1 MAINIPII
9 SSLNAAGFDKAK
21 KEFQSLQ
28 GFGAKSGFLLKNAMV
43 PAAGA
48 VTALAG
54 GLALA
59 AKAAIAD
66 EQSTKLLETQLRAT
80 LGPNQALADSM
91 ADFVDQTQLAS
102 GVADDE
108 LRPALAGLVRFTGD
122 AAKAQDLLTLSVDAS
137 IATGKDLTTVS
148 TAIGKAYDGNFTALK
163 RLGVPLDENIIK
175 TKDFK
180 AAQEALTAQFGGAAA
195 ANANTYAGRLAI
207 LKIRFDEMVEA
218 IGYRVLPYLGKMLDE
233 VDKLV
238 TIMDERGLG
247 GVIGELG
254 SRLRRFVDPSQAVL
268 DVLQKNTKETEGFGG
283 KLKQVGFNVANFG
296 SSIINLGSAI
306 TGNSFRLGK
315 LQTDLDKTNEG
326 LALAYAN
333 TRAWSETILQLDQD
347 QKRANYQKAVDI
359 EQQRLAN
366 AEIAK
371 STASTKKASEA
382 AKRAAAETAKHTE
395 SVRALKEAYDDAVE
409 TVKDQF
415 APALMRANDQLTKA
429 TEKYNAFYNATADVV
444 RGVFN
449 VGDAFTTAKDNQEA
463 FNKALGERTTAY
475 AKLSKLTVGTEAYA
489 DALLEV
495 AQAEENVAQ
504 ASKTKRTFFD
514 VLDEQAAK
522 ANKLAGGIEKLIEAG
537 LDDPALL
544 QSILSAGADVGLEI
558 INGLLAGG
566 KASIDRLVG
575 ISTTI
580 NAAADRIAKL
590 TADKWYKSGIDQA
603 TKIVEGV
610 NSVIENT
617 EFLLKFAVDPQS
629 VAAIGSQLNT
639 GLNTVFN
646 GGTPTLT
653 TNPFGPVLGSISAEP
668 NMGGGRVSTSSVGAS
683 SVTINVNGGDPNAV
697 VSALRTYMRQNGSV
711 PIKVSNIF

>member
-9 SSLNAAGFDKAK
+9 SSLNSAGFDKAK

-54 GLALA
+54 GLAMA

-163 RLGVPLDENIIK
+163 KLGVPLDENIIK

-233 VDKLV
+233 VDKLIN
-238 TIMDERGLG
+238 IMDERGLG
-247 GVIGELG
+247 GVIGEVG
-254 SRLRRFVDPSQAVL
+254 SRLRRFVDPAQAVL
-268 DVLQKNTKETEGFGG
+268 DVLQKNTKETDGFGA

-296 SSIINLGSAI
+296 SSVINLGSAI

-333 TRAWSETILQLDQD
+333 TRAWSETLLQLDQD

-371 STASTKKASEA
+371 STASTNKASEA
-382 AKRAAAETAKHTE
+382 AKRAAAANAKHTE
-395 SVRALKEAYDDAVE
+395 SVRALKEAYDDAVQ

-415 APALMRANDQLTKA
+415 SPALMRANDQLTKA
-429 TEKYNAFYNATADVV
+429 TEKYNAFYTATADVV
-444 RGVFN
+444 RGIFN

-489 DALLEV
+489 TALEEV
-495 AQAEENVAQ
+495 AEAERNVNQAT
-504 ASKTKRTFFD
+504 KTKRTFFD
-514 VLDEQAAK
+514 VLDDQAAK
-522 ANKLAGGIEKLIEAG
+522 AAELSSGIEKLIEAG

-544 QSILSAGADVGLEI
+544 QSILASGADVGLEI

-575 ISTTI
+575 ISSTI
-580 NAAADRIAKL
+580 NAAADRIAKI
-590 TADKWYKSGIDQA
+590 TADKWYKSGVDQA
-603 TKIVEGV
+603 QAIVNGV

-617 EFLLKFAVDPQS
+617 EFLLKFAVDPAS
-629 VAAIGSQLNT
+629 VAAIGAQFGANI
-639 GLNTVFN
+639 GTVQA
-646 GGTPTLT
+646 GGVPTLT
-653 TNPFGPVLGSISAEP
+653 SNPFGGVLGSINTST
-668 NMGGGRVSTSSVGAS
+668 NRDMSGFGGGNVSSS
-683 SVTINVNGGDPNAV
+683 SVTINVNGGDPNAIV
-697 VSALRTYMRQNGSV
+697 AAIQQYVRQTGAV
-711 PIKVSNIF
+711 PLTTRAI

>member
-9 SSLNAAGFDKAK
+9 SSLNSAGFDKAK

-122 AAKAQDLLTLSVDAS
+122 ANKAQELLNLSVDAS
-137 IATGKDLTTVS
+137 IATGKDLSAVS

-163 RLGVPLDENIIK
+163 KLGVPLDENIIK

-195 ANANTYAGRLAI
+195 ANANTYAGRLQI
-207 LKIRFDEMVEA
+207 LKIRFDEMVES
-218 IGYRVLPYLGKMLDE
+218 IGYRVLPILGRLLDE

-254 SRLRRFVDPSQAVL
+254 SRLRRFVDPAQAVL

-371 STASTKKASEA
+371 STASTNKASEA
-382 AKRAAAETAKHTE
+382 AKRAATANAKHTE
-395 SVRALKEAYDDAVE
+395 SVRALKEAYDDAVQ

-415 APALMRANDQLTKA
+415 SPALMRANDQLTKA
-429 TEKYNAFYNATADVV
+429 TDTYNNFYNATRDVV
-444 RGVFN
+444 SGIFN
-449 VGDAFTTAKDNQEA
+449 VGEAWTTAADSE
-463 FNKALGERTTAY
+463 G
-475 AKLSKLTVGTEAYA
+475 AK
-489 DALLEV
+489 
-495 AQAEENVAQ
+495 
-504 ASKTKRTFFD
+504 TFFG

-522 ANKLAGGIEKLIEAG
+522 AGKLAGGIEKLIAAG

-544 QSILSAGADVGLEI
+544 QQILGAGADVGLEI

-575 ISTTI
+575 ISSTI
-580 NAAADRIAKL
+580 NAAADRIAKI
-590 TADKWYKSGIDQA
+590 TADKWYKSGVDQA
-603 TKIVEGV
+603 QAIVNGV

-617 EFLLKFAVDPQS
+617 EFLLKFAVDPAS
-629 VAAIGSQLNT
+629 IAAIGAQFGANI
-639 GLNTVFN
+639 GTVQA
-646 GGTPTLT
+646 GGVPTLT
-653 TNPFGPVLGSISAEP
+653 SNPFGGVLGSINTSTNAD
-668 NMGGGRVSTSSVGAS
+668 MSQFGGGNVSSS

-697 VSALRTYMRQNGSV
+697 VSALRAYMRQNGSV
-711 PIKVSNIF
+711 PIKVSNNY

>member
-9 SSLNAAGFDKAK
+9 SSLNTKGFDAAK
-21 KEFQSLQ
+21 KEFASLQ
-28 GFGAKSGFLLKNAMV
+28 GFGAKSGFLLQKAMV

-66 EQSTKLLETQLRAT
+66 EQSQKLLETQLRAT

-91 ADFVDQTQLAS
+91 ADFVDQTQLAT

-122 AAKAQDLLTLSVDAS
+122 AAKAQELLTLSIDAS
-137 IATGKDLTTVS
+137 KATGKDLVAVS

-163 RLGVPLDENIIK
+163 KLGVPLDENIIK

-195 ANANTYAGRLAI
+195 ANANTYAGRLQI
-207 LKIRFDEMVEA
+207 LKIRFDEMVEG
-218 IGYRVLPYLGKMLDE
+218 IGYRVLPALGQLLDY
-233 VDKLV
+233 VDRLIK
-238 TIMDERGLG
+238 IMDERGLG
-247 GVIGELG
+247 GVIRELG
-254 SRLRRFVDPSQAVL
+254 GRLRRFVDPFQALQDAISRNVKESQGFTDKLKQMGVNAANLGSSVL
-268 DVLQKNTKETEGFGG
+268 NLGGKVLGLNLNIG
-283 KLKQVGFNVANFG
+283 KLK
-296 SSIINLGSAI
+296 
-306 TGNSFRLGK
+306 TG
-315 LQTDLDKTNEG
+315 LDKTNDG

-333 TRAWSETILQLDQD
+333 TRAWSETILQLDAD

-366 AEIAK
+366 LEISK
-371 STASTKKASEA
+371 STASTDKASAA
-382 AKRAAAETAKHTE
+382 AKRAAEATRKHAEA
-395 SVRALKEAYDDAVE
+395 VRTLKESYDNAVQ
-409 TVKDQF
+409 TVKDKF
-415 APALMRANDQLTKA
+415 SPALMRANEQLTKA
-429 TEKYNAFYNATADVV
+429 TDTYNAFYKATGDVV
-444 RGVFN
+444 RGIFN
-449 VGDAFTTAKDNQEA
+449 VGDAWTTAADSES
-463 FNKALGERTTAY
+463 
-475 AKLSKLTVGTEAYA
+475 AK
-489 DALLEV
+489 
-495 AQAEENVAQ
+495 
-504 ASKTKRTFFD
+504 TFFG

-522 ANKLAGGIEKLIEAG
+522 AGQLATGIEKLIAAG

-544 QSILSAGADVGLEI
+544 KSILDSGADVGLEI

-603 TKIVEGV
+603 QAIVDGV

-617 EFLLKFAVDPQS
+617 EFLLKFAVDPTS
-629 VAAIGSQLNT
+629 VAAIGQQLDANL
-639 GLNTVFN
+639 GTVF
-646 GGTPTLT
+646 GGGAAPAPV
-653 TNPFGPVLGSISAEP
+653 TNPFGPILGSINASP
-668 NMGGGRVSTSSVGAS
+668 NMDGSRVSTSN
-683 SVTINVNGGDPNAV
+683 VTINVQGGDPNAV
-697 VSALRTYMRQNGSV
+697 VSALRAYMRTNGSV
-711 PIKVSNIF
+711 PIRVSNAY

>member
-122 AAKAQDLLTLSVDAS
+122 ATKAQDLLTLSVDAS
-137 IATGKDLTTVS
+137 IATGKDLTAVS

-163 RLGVPLDENIIK
+163 KLGVPLDENIIK
-175 TKDFK
+175 TKNFK

-207 LKIRFDEMVEA
+207 LKIRFDEMVES
-218 IGYRVLPYLGKMLDE
+218 IGYRVLPILGKLLDE

-238 TIMDERGLG
+238 NIMDERGLG

-254 SRLRRFVDPSQAVL
+254 SRLRRFVDPAQAVL

-315 LQTDLDKTNEG
+315 LQTDLDKTNSG

-333 TRAWSETILQLDQD
+333 TRAWSETLLQLDQD

-371 STASTKKASEA
+371 STASTNKASEA
-382 AKRAAAETAKHTE
+382 AKRAAAANAKHTE
-395 SVRALKEAYDDAVE
+395 SVRALKEAYDNAVE

-415 APALMRANDQLTKA
+415 SPALMRANDQLTKA
-429 TEKYNAFYNATADVV
+429 TETYNNFYNATADVV
-444 RGVFN
+444 RGIFD
-449 VGDAFTTAKDNQEA
+449 VGAAWTTAADSE
-463 FNKALGERTTAY
+463 G
-475 AKLSKLTVGTEAYA
+475 AKS
-489 DALLEV
+489 
-495 AQAEENVAQ
+495 
-504 ASKTKRTFFD
+504 FFG
-514 VLDEQAAK
+514 VLDDQAKK
-522 ANKLAGGIEKLIEAG
+522 AGDLAVGIEKLIEAG

-544 QSILSAGADVGLEI
+544 QSILASGSDVGLEI

-575 ISTTI
+575 ISSTI

-590 TADKWYKSGIDQA
+590 TADKWYKSGVDQA
-603 TKIVEGV
+603 QAIVNGV

-617 EFLLKFAVDPQS
+617 EFLLKFAIDPES
-629 VAAIGSQLNT
+629 VAAIGAQFGTNI
-639 GLNTVFN
+639 GTVER
-646 GGTPTLT
+646 GGTPTLS
-653 TNPFGPVLGSISAEP
+653 TNPFGPVLGSINASP
-668 NMGGGRVSTSSVGAS
+668 NMGGGRVSTASVGAS
-683 SVTINVNGGDPNAV
+683 SVTINVNGGDPNSV
-697 VSALRTYMRQNGSV
+697 VDALRRYMVTNGTV
-711 PIKVSNIF
+711 PIRVGG

>member
-9 SSLNAAGFDKAK
+9 SSLNTKGFDSAK

-54 GLALA
+54 GLAMA

-80 LGPNQALADSM
+80 LGPNQALADSI
-91 ADFVDQTQLAS
+91 ADFVDQTQLAT

-122 AAKAQDLLTLSVDAS
+122 ATKAQELLTLSIDAS
-137 IATGKDLTTVS
+137 KATGKDLAQVS

-163 RLGVPLDENIIK
+163 KLGVPLDENIIK

-207 LKIRFDEMVEA
+207 LKIRFDEMVES
-218 IGYRVLPYLGKMLDE
+218 IGYRVLPILGKMLDE
-233 VDKLV
+233 VDKLI

-247 GVIGELG
+247 GVIGEVG
-254 SRLRRFVDPSQAVL
+254 SRLRRFVDPAQAVL
-268 DVLQKNTKETEGFGG
+268 DVLQKNTKQTDGFGA
-283 KLKQVGFNVANFG
+283 KLKQIGFNVANFG

-315 LQTDLDKTNEG
+315 LQTDLDKTNES
-326 LALAYAN
+326 LALAYSN
-333 TRAWSETILQLDQD
+333 TRAWSETLLQLDQD

-366 AEIAK
+366 LEIAK

-382 AKRAAAETAKHTE
+382 AKRAAEATSKHAE
-395 SVRALKEAYDDAVE
+395 SVRALKEAYDNAVQ
-409 TVKDQF
+409 TVKDKF
-415 APALMRANDQLTKA
+415 SPALMRANEQLSKA
-429 TEKYNAFYNATADVV
+429 TENYNNFYNATADVV
-444 RGVFN
+444 RGIFN
-449 VGDAFTTAKDNQEA
+449 VGEAWTTAADSE
-463 FNKALGERTTAY
+463 G
-475 AKLSKLTVGTEAYA
+475 AKS
-489 DALLEV
+489 
-495 AQAEENVAQ
+495 
-504 ASKTKRTFFD
+504 FFG
-514 VLDEQAAK
+514 VLDEQATK
-522 ANKLAGGIEKLIEAG
+522 AGQLAAGIENLIAAG
-537 LDDPALL
+537 LDDPELL
-544 QSILSAGADVGLEI
+544 KSILDSGADVGLEI
-558 INGLLAGG
+558 IKGLLAGG
-566 KASIDRLVG
+566 KASIDKLVG
-575 ISTTI
+575 ISGTI

-590 TADKWYKSGIDQA
+590 TADKWFKSGVDQA
-603 TKIVEGV
+603 QKIVEGV
-610 NSVIENT
+610 NSVIADT
-617 EFLLKFAVDPQS
+617 EFMLKFAVDPES
-629 VAAIGSQLNT
+629 VAAIGAQLDASLGN
-639 GLNTVFN
+639 VFN
-646 GGTPTLT
+646 GGAAPAPT
-653 TNPFGPVLGSISAEP
+653 TNPFGPVLGSINASP
-668 NMGGGRVSTSSVGAS
+668 NMGGGRVSAASVGAS

-711 PIKVSNIF
+711 PIKVSNIY

>member
-9 SSLNAAGFDKAK
+9 SSLNSAGFDKAK

-122 AAKAQDLLTLSVDAS
+122 AAKAQELLNLSVDAS
-137 IATGKDLTTVS
+137 IAMGKDLSAVS

-163 RLGVPLDENIIK
+163 KLGVPLDENIIK

-195 ANANTYAGRLAI
+195 ANANTYAGRLQI
-207 LKIRFDEMVEA
+207 LKIRFDEMVES
-218 IGYRVLPYLGKMLDE
+218 IGYRVLPILGRLLDE

-238 TIMDERGLG
+238 SIMDERGLG

-254 SRLRRFVDPSQAVL
+254 SRLRRFVDPAQAVL
-268 DVLQKNTKETEGFGG
+268 DVLQKNTKETDGFGA

-371 STASTKKASEA
+371 STASTNKASEA
-382 AKRAAAETAKHTE
+382 AKRAAAANAKHTE
-395 SVRALKEAYDDAVE
+395 SVRALKEAYDDAVQ

-415 APALMRANDQLTKA
+415 SPALMRANDQLTKA
-429 TEKYNAFYNATADVV
+429 TETYNNFYNATRDVV
-444 RGVFN
+444 SGIFD
-449 VGDAFTTAKDNQEA
+449 VGAAWTTAADSE
-463 FNKALGERTTAY
+463 G
-475 AKLSKLTVGTEAYA
+475 AK
-489 DALLEV
+489 
-495 AQAEENVAQ
+495 
-504 ASKTKRTFFD
+504 TFFG

-522 ANKLAGGIEKLIEAG
+522 AGKLAGGIEKLIAAG

-544 QSILSAGADVGLEI
+544 QQILGAGADVGLEI

-575 ISTTI
+575 ISSTI
-580 NAAADRIAKL
+580 NSAADRIAKI
-590 TADKWYKSGIDQA
+590 TADKWFKSGVDQA
-603 TKIVEGV
+603 QAIVNGV

-617 EFLLKFAVDPQS
+617 EFLLKFALDPTS
-629 VAAIGSQLNT
+629 VAAIGQQLDANL
-639 GLNTVFN
+639 GTVMS

-653 TNPFGPVLGSISAEP
+653 SNPFGGVLGSINTST
-668 NMGGGRVSTSSVGAS
+668 NRDMSGFGGGNVSSS

-697 VSALRTYMRQNGSV
+697 VSALRSYMRTNGAV
-711 PIKVSNIF
+711 PIRVNNAF

>member
-9 SSLNAAGFDKAK
+9 SSLNTKGFDSAK

-122 AAKAQDLLTLSVDAS
+122 AAKAQELLTLSIDAS
-137 IATGKDLTTVS
+137 KATGKDLAAVS
-148 TAIGKAYDGNFTALK
+148 TAIGRAYDGNFTSLK
-163 RLGVPLDENIIK
+163 KLGVPLDENIIK

-207 LKIRFDEMVEA
+207 LKIRFDEMVES
-218 IGYRVLPYLGKMLDE
+218 IGYKVLPILGKLLDE

-254 SRLRRFVDPSQAVL
+254 SRLRRFVDPAQAVL
-268 DVLQKNTKETEGFGG
+268 DVLQKNTKETDGFGA

-315 LQTDLDKTNEG
+315 LQTDLDKTNSG

-333 TRAWSETILQLDQD
+333 TRAWSETLLQLDQD

-371 STASTKKASEA
+371 STASTNKASEA
-382 AKRAAAETAKHTE
+382 AKRAAAANAKHTE
-395 SVRALKEAYDDAVE
+395 SVRALKEAYDNAVE

-415 APALMRANDQLTKA
+415 SPALMRANDQLTKA
-429 TEKYNAFYNATADVV
+429 TETYNNFYNATADVV
-444 RGVFN
+444 RGIFD
-449 VGDAFTTAKDNQEA
+449 VGAAWTTAADSE
-463 FNKALGERTTAY
+463 G
-475 AKLSKLTVGTEAYA
+475 AKS
-489 DALLEV
+489 
-495 AQAEENVAQ
+495 
-504 ASKTKRTFFD
+504 FFG
-514 VLDEQAAK
+514 VLDDQAKK
-522 ANKLAGGIEKLIEAG
+522 AGDLAVGIEKLIEAG

-544 QSILSAGADVGLEI
+544 QSILASGSDVGLEI

-575 ISTTI
+575 ISSTI
-580 NAAADRIAKL
+580 NAAADRIAKI
-590 TADKWYKSGIDQA
+590 TADKWYKSGVDQA
-603 TKIVEGV
+603 QAIVNGV

-617 EFLLKFAVDPQS
+617 EFLLKFAVDPAS
-629 VAAIGSQLNT
+629 VAAIGAQFGANI
-639 GLNTVFN
+639 GTVQA
-646 GGTPTLT
+646 GGVPTLT
-653 TNPFGPVLGSISAEP
+653 SNPFGGVLGSINTSTNAD
-668 NMGGGRVSTSSVGAS
+668 MSQFGGGNVSSS

-697 VSALRTYMRQNGSV
+697 VSALRSYMRTNGAV
-711 PIKVSNIF
+711 PIRVNNAF

>member
-9 SSLNAAGFDKAK
+9 SSLNTKGFDAAK
-21 KEFQSLQ
+21 KEFASLQ
-28 GFGAKSGFLLKNAMV
+28 GFGAKSGFLLKQAMV

-54 GLALA
+54 GLAIA

-80 LGPNQALADSM
+80 LGPNQALADSV
-91 ADFVDQTQLAS
+91 ADFVDQTQLAT

-122 AAKAQDLLTLSVDAS
+122 ATKAQELLTLSIDAS
-137 IATGKDLTTVS
+137 KATGKDLVAVS

-163 RLGVPLDENIIK
+163 KLGVPLDENIIK

-195 ANANTYAGRLAI
+195 ANANTYAGRLQI

-218 IGYRVLPYLGKMLDE
+218 IGYRVLPYLGKLLDY
-233 VDKLV
+233 VDRLIK
-238 TIMDERGLG
+238 IMDERGLG
-247 GVIGELG
+247 GVISEVG
-254 SRLRRFVDPSQAVL
+254 SRLRRFVDPAQAVL
-268 DVLQKNTKETEGFGG
+268 DVLQKNVKQTDGFAN
-283 KLKQVGFNVANFG
+283 KLKQTGVNVANFG
-296 SSIINLGSAI
+296 SSIINLGAAI
-306 TGNSFRLGK
+306 TGSSFRLGK
-315 LQTDLDKTNEG
+315 LQTELDKTNEG
-326 LALAYAN
+326 LALAYTN
-333 TRAWSETILQLDQD
+333 TKAWSDTLLQLDQD

-366 AEIAK
+366 AEMAK

-382 AKRAAAETAKHTE
+382 AKRAAEATSKHAEA
-395 SVRALKEAYDDAVE
+395 VRQLKEAYDNAVQS
-409 TVKDQF
+409 VKDKF
-415 APALMRANDQLTKA
+415 APALMRANEQLTKA
-429 TEKYNAFYNATADVV
+429 TDNYNNFYNATANVV
-444 RGVFN
+444 RGIFN
-449 VGDAFTTAKDNQEA
+449 VGEAWTTAADSE
-463 FNKALGERTTAY
+463 G
-475 AKLSKLTVGTEAYA
+475 AKS
-489 DALLEV
+489 
-495 AQAEENVAQ
+495 
-504 ASKTKRTFFD
+504 FFG

-522 ANKLAGGIEKLIEAG
+522 AGQLATGIENLIAAG

-544 QSILSAGADVGLEI
+544 QSILDSGADVGLEI
-558 INGLLAGG
+558 IKGLLAGG
-566 KASIDRLVG
+566 KASIDRFVG

-590 TADKWYKSGIDQA
+590 TADKWFKSGVDQA

-610 NSVIENT
+610 NSVIADT
-617 EFLLKFAVDPQS
+617 EFLLKFAIDPES
-629 VAAIGSQLNT
+629 IAAIGAQLDANL
-639 GLNTVFN
+639 GTVFA
-646 GGTPTLT
+646 GGSAPALT
-653 TNPFGPVLGSISAEP
+653 TNPFGPVLGSINTSTNAD
-668 NMGGGRVSTSSVGAS
+668 MSRFGGGNVSSS

-711 PIKVSNIF
+711 PIKVSNIY

>member
-9 SSLNAAGFDKAK
+9 SSLNSAGFDKAK

-91 ADFVDQTQLAS
+91 ADFVDETQLAS
-102 GVADDE
+102 GVADDQ
-108 LRPALAGLVRFTGD
+108 LRPALAGLVRFTSD
-122 AAKAQDLLTLSVDAS
+122 AAKAQELLTLSVDAS

-163 RLGVPLDENIIK
+163 KLGVPLDENIIK

-195 ANANTYAGRLAI
+195 ANANTYAGRLQI
-207 LKIRFDEMVEA
+207 LKIRFDEMVES
-218 IGYRVLPYLGKMLDE
+218 IGYRVLPILGRLLDE

-254 SRLRRFVDPSQAVL
+254 SRLRRFVDPAQAVL

-371 STASTKKASEA
+371 STASTNKASEA
-382 AKRAAAETAKHTE
+382 AKRAAAANAKHTE
-395 SVRALKEAYDDAVE
+395 SVRALKEAYDDAVQ

-415 APALMRANDQLTKA
+415 SPALMRANDQLTKA
-429 TEKYNAFYNATADVV
+429 TETYNNFYNATRDVV
-444 RGVFN
+444 SGIFD
-449 VGDAFTTAKDNQEA
+449 VGAAWTTAADSE
-463 FNKALGERTTAY
+463 G
-475 AKLSKLTVGTEAYA
+475 AK
-489 DALLEV
+489 
-495 AQAEENVAQ
+495 
-504 ASKTKRTFFD
+504 TFFG

-522 ANKLAGGIEKLIEAG
+522 AGKLATGIEKLIEAG

-544 QSILSAGADVGLEI
+544 QQILGAGADVGLEI

-575 ISTTI
+575 ISSTI
-580 NAAADRIAKL
+580 NAAADRIAKI
-590 TADKWYKSGIDQA
+590 TADKWYKSGVDQA
-603 TKIVEGV
+603 QAIVNGV

-617 EFLLKFAVDPQS
+617 EFLLKFAVDPAS
-629 VAAIGSQLNT
+629 VAAIGAQFGANI
-639 GLNTVFN
+639 GTVQA
-646 GGTPTLT
+646 GGVPTLT
-653 TNPFGPVLGSISAEP
+653 SNPFGGVLGSINTSTNAD
-668 NMGGGRVSTSSVGAS
+668 MSQFGGGNVSSS

-697 VSALRTYMRQNGSV
+697 VSALRSYMRTNGAV
-711 PIKVSNIF
+711 PIRVNNAF

>member
-9 SSLNAAGFDKAK
+9 SSLNSAGFDKAK

-122 AAKAQDLLTLSVDAS
+122 AAKAQELLNLSVDAS
-137 IATGKDLTTVS
+137 IATGKDLSAVS

-163 RLGVPLDENIIK
+163 KLGVPLDENIIK

-195 ANANTYAGRLAI
+195 ANANTYAGRLQI
-207 LKIRFDEMVEA
+207 LKIRFDEMVES
-218 IGYRVLPYLGKMLDE
+218 IGYRVLPMLGRLLDE

-254 SRLRRFVDPSQAVL
+254 SRLRRFVDPAQAVL

-315 LQTDLDKTNEG
+315 LQTELDKTNEG

-333 TRAWSETILQLDQD
+333 TRAWSDTILQLDQD

-371 STASTKKASEA
+371 STASTNKASEA
-382 AKRAAAETAKHTE
+382 AKRAAAANAKHTE
-395 SVRALKEAYDDAVE
+395 SVRALKEAYDDAVQ

-415 APALMRANDQLTKA
+415 SPALMRANDQLTKA
-429 TEKYNAFYNATADVV
+429 TDTYNNFYKATRDVV
-444 RGVFN
+444 SGIFN
-449 VGDAFTTAKDNQEA
+449 VGEAWTTAADSE
-463 FNKALGERTTAY
+463 G
-475 AKLSKLTVGTEAYA
+475 AK
-489 DALLEV
+489 
-495 AQAEENVAQ
+495 
-504 ASKTKRTFFD
+504 TFFG

-522 ANKLAGGIEKLIEAG
+522 AGKLAGGIEKLIEAG

-544 QSILSAGADVGLEI
+544 QQILGAGADVGLEI

-575 ISTTI
+575 ISSTI
-580 NAAADRIAKL
+580 NAAADRIAKI
-590 TADKWYKSGIDQA
+590 TADKWYKSGVDQA
-603 TKIVEGV
+603 QQIVNGV

-617 EFLLKFAVDPQS
+617 EFLLKFAVDPAS
-629 VAAIGSQLNT
+629 VAAIGAQFGANI
-639 GLNTVFN
+639 GTVEQ
-646 GGTPTLT
+646 GGTPTLSN
-653 TNPFGPVLGSISAEP
+653 NPFGPVLGSINASP
-668 NMGGGRVSTSSVGAS
+668 NMGGGRVSAASVNVTVNAGLVSSPDQVGQQIIEAIQKAQRRSGPVFAS
-683 SVTINVNGGDPNAV
+683 A
-697 VSALRTYMRQNGSV
+697 
-711 PIKVSNIF
+711 

>member
-9 SSLNAAGFDKAK
+9 SSLNSAGFDKAK

-54 GLALA
+54 GLAMA

-80 LGPNQALADSM
+80 LGPNQALADSI
-91 ADFVDQTQLAS
+91 ADFVDQTQLAT

-122 AAKAQDLLTLSVDAS
+122 ATKAQELLTLSIDAS
-137 IATGKDLTTVS
+137 KATGKDLAQVS

-163 RLGVPLDENIIK
+163 KLGVPLDENIIK

-207 LKIRFDEMVEA
+207 LKIRFDEMVES
-218 IGYRVLPYLGKMLDE
+218 IGYRVLPILGKLLDE
-233 VDKLV
+233 VDKLI

-254 SRLRRFVDPSQAVL
+254 SRLRRFVDPAQAVL
-268 DVLQKNTKETEGFGG
+268 DVLQKNTKQTDGFGA
-283 KLKQVGFNVANFG
+283 KLKQIGFNVANFG

-315 LQTDLDKTNEG
+315 LQTDLDKTNES
-326 LALAYAN
+326 LALAYSN
-333 TRAWSETILQLDQD
+333 TRAWSETLLQLDQD

-366 AEIAK
+366 LEIAK
-371 STASTKKASEA
+371 STASTKKATDA
-382 AKRAAAETAKHTE
+382 AKKAADATAKHAE
-395 SVRALKEAYDDAVE
+395 SVRALKEAYDNAVQ
-409 TVKDQF
+409 TVKDKF
-415 APALMRANDQLTKA
+415 SPALMRANEQLSKA
-429 TEKYNAFYNATADVV
+429 TENYNNFYNATANVV
-444 RGVFN
+444 RGIFN
-449 VGDAFTTAKDNQEA
+449 VGEAWTTAADSE
-463 FNKALGERTTAY
+463 G
-475 AKLSKLTVGTEAYA
+475 AKS
-489 DALLEV
+489 
-495 AQAEENVAQ
+495 
-504 ASKTKRTFFD
+504 FFG

-522 ANKLAGGIEKLIEAG
+522 AGELATGIENLIAAG
-537 LDDPALL
+537 LDDPELL
-544 QSILSAGADVGLEI
+544 KSILDSGADVGLEI
-558 INGLLAGG
+558 IKGLLAGG
-566 KASIDRLVG
+566 KASIDRLLG

-590 TADKWYKSGIDQA
+590 TADKWFKSGVDQA
-603 TKIVEGV
+603 QKIVEGV
-610 NSVIENT
+610 NSVIADT
-617 EFLLKFAVDPQS
+617 EFLLQFAIDPES
-629 VAAIGSQLNT
+629 VAAIGAQLDASLGT
-639 GLNTVFN
+639 IFG
-646 GGTPTLT
+646 GGTAPALT
-653 TNPFGPVLGSISAEP
+653 TNPFGPVLGSINASP
-668 NMGGGRVSTSSVGAS
+668 NMGGGRVSAASVGDS
-683 SVTINVNGGDPNAV
+683 NVTINVNGGDPNAV

-711 PIKVSNIF
+711 PIKVSNIY

>member
-9 SSLNAAGFDKAK
+9 SSLNSAGFDKAK

-122 AAKAQDLLTLSVDAS
+122 AAKAQELLNLSVDAS
-137 IATGKDLTTVS
+137 IATGKDLSAVS

-163 RLGVPLDENIIK
+163 KLGVPLDENIIK

-195 ANANTYAGRLAI
+195 ANANTYAGRLQI
-207 LKIRFDEMVEA
+207 LKIRFDEMVES
-218 IGYRVLPYLGKMLDE
+218 IGYRVLPILGRLLDE

-254 SRLRRFVDPSQAVL
+254 SRLRRFVDPAQAVL
-268 DVLQKNTKETEGFGG
+268 DVLKKNTKETEGFGG

-371 STASTKKASEA
+371 STASTTKASEA
-382 AKRAAAETAKHTE
+382 AKRAAAANAKHTE
-395 SVRALKEAYDDAVE
+395 SVRALKEAYDDAVQ

-415 APALMRANDQLTKA
+415 SPALMRANDQLTKA
-429 TEKYNAFYNATADVV
+429 TETYNNFYNATADVV
-444 RGVFN
+444 RGIFN
-449 VGDAFTTAKDNQEA
+449 VGDAWTTAADSE
-463 FNKALGERTTAY
+463 G
-475 AKLSKLTVGTEAYA
+475 AK
-489 DALLEV
+489 
-495 AQAEENVAQ
+495 
-504 ASKTKRTFFD
+504 TFFG

-522 ANKLAGGIEKLIEAG
+522 AGKLAGGIEKLIEAG

-544 QSILSAGADVGLEI
+544 QSILGAGADVGLEI

-575 ISTTI
+575 ISSTI

-590 TADKWYKSGIDQA
+590 TADKWYQSGIDQA
-603 TKIVEGV
+603 QQIVNGV

-617 EFLLKFAVDPQS
+617 EFLLKFAVDPAS
-629 VAAIGSQLNT
+629 VAAIGAQFGANIS
-639 GLNTVFN
+639 TVQA
-646 GGTPTLT
+646 GGVPRLT
-653 TNPFGPVLGSISAEP
+653 SNPFGGVLGSINTSTNAD
-668 NMGGGRVSTSSVGAS
+668 MSRFGGGNVSTS

-697 VSALRTYMRQNGSV
+697 VDALRRYNRANGPIPITTYG
-711 PIKVSNIF
+711 

>member
-1 MAINIPII
+1 MNELPR
-9 SSLNAAGFDKAK
+9 
-21 KEFQSLQ
+21 
-28 GFGAKSGFLLKNAMV
+28 
-43 PAAGA
+43 A
-48 VTALAG
+48 VTFQDRNRRFVILRPH
-54 GLALA
+54 
-59 AKAAIAD
+59 
-66 EQSTKLLETQLRAT
+66 LETQLRAT

-122 AAKAQDLLTLSVDAS
+122 AAKAQELLTLSIDAS
-137 IATGKDLTTVS
+137 KATGKDLAAVS
-148 TAIGKAYDGNFTALK
+148 TAIGRAYDGNFTSLK
-163 RLGVPLDENIIK
+163 KLGVPLDENIIK

-207 LKIRFDEMVEA
+207 LKIRFDEMVES
-218 IGYRVLPYLGKMLDE
+218 IGYKVLPILGKLLDE

-254 SRLRRFVDPSQAVL
+254 SRLRRFVDPAQAVL
-268 DVLQKNTKETEGFGG
+268 DVLQKNTKETDGFGA

-315 LQTDLDKTNEG
+315 LQTDLDKTNSG

-333 TRAWSETILQLDQD
+333 TRAWSETLLQLDQD

-371 STASTKKASEA
+371 STASTNKASEA
-382 AKRAAAETAKHTE
+382 AKRAAAANAKHTE
-395 SVRALKEAYDDAVE
+395 SVRALKEAYDNAVE

-415 APALMRANDQLTKA
+415 SPALMRANDQLTKA
-429 TEKYNAFYNATADVV
+429 TETYNNFYNATADVV
-444 RGVFN
+444 RGIFD
-449 VGDAFTTAKDNQEA
+449 VGAAWTTAADSE
-463 FNKALGERTTAY
+463 G
-475 AKLSKLTVGTEAYA
+475 AKS
-489 DALLEV
+489 
-495 AQAEENVAQ
+495 
-504 ASKTKRTFFD
+504 FFG
-514 VLDEQAAK
+514 VLDDQAKK
-522 ANKLAGGIEKLIEAG
+522 AGDLAVGIEKLIEAG

-544 QSILSAGADVGLEI
+544 QSILASGSDVGLEI

-575 ISTTI
+575 ISSTI

-590 TADKWYKSGIDQA
+590 TADKWYKSGVDQA
-603 TKIVEGV
+603 QAIVNGV

-617 EFLLKFAVDPQS
+617 EFLLKFAIDPES
-629 VAAIGSQLNT
+629 VAAIGAQFGTNI
-639 GLNTVFN
+639 GTVER
-646 GGTPTLT
+646 GGTPTLS
-653 TNPFGPVLGSISAEP
+653 TNPFGPVLGSINASP
-668 NMGGGRVSTSSVGAS
+668 NMGGGRVSTASVGAS
-683 SVTINVNGGDPNAV
+683 SVTINVNGGDPNSV
-697 VSALRTYMRQNGSV
+697 VDALRRYMVTNGTV
-711 PIKVSNIF
+711 PIRVGG

>member
-9 SSLNAAGFDKAK
+9 SSLNTKGFDSAK

-54 GLALA
+54 GLAMA

-80 LGPNQALADSM
+80 LGPNQALADSV
-91 ADFVDQTQLAS
+91 ADFVDQTQLAT

-122 AAKAQDLLTLSVDAS
+122 ATKAQELLTLSIDAS
-137 IATGKDLTTVS
+137 KATGKDLAQVS

-163 RLGVPLDENIIK
+163 KLGVPLDENIIK

-207 LKIRFDEMVEA
+207 LKIRFDEMVES
-218 IGYRVLPYLGKMLDE
+218 IGYRVLPFLGKLLDE
-233 VDKLV
+233 VDKLI

-254 SRLRRFVDPSQAVL
+254 SRLRRFVDPAQAVF
-268 DVLQKNTKETEGFGG
+268 DVLQKNTKQTDGFGA
-283 KLKQVGFNVANFG
+283 KLKQIGFNVANFG

-315 LQTDLDKTNEG
+315 LQTDLDKTNES
-326 LALAYAN
+326 LALAYSN
-333 TRAWSETILQLDQD
+333 TRAWSETLLQLDQD

-366 AEIAK
+366 LEIAK
-371 STASTKKASEA
+371 STASTKKATDA
-382 AKRAAAETAKHTE
+382 AKKAADATAKHAE
-395 SVRALKEAYDDAVE
+395 SVRALKEAYDNAVQA
-409 TVKDQF
+409 VKDKF
-415 APALMRANDQLTKA
+415 SPALMRANEQLAKA
-429 TEKYNAFYNATADVV
+429 TENYNNFYNATADVV
-444 RGVFN
+444 RGIFN
-449 VGDAFTTAKDNQEA
+449 VGEAWTTAADSE
-463 FNKALGERTTAY
+463 G
-475 AKLSKLTVGTEAYA
+475 AKS
-489 DALLEV
+489 
-495 AQAEENVAQ
+495 
-504 ASKTKRTFFD
+504 FFG
-514 VLDEQAAK
+514 VLDEQATK
-522 ANKLAGGIEKLIEAG
+522 AGQLAAGIENLIAAG
-537 LDDPALL
+537 LDDPELL
-544 QSILSAGADVGLEI
+544 KSILDSGADVGLEI
-558 INGLLAGG
+558 IKGLLAGG
-566 KASIDRLVG
+566 KASIDRLLG

-590 TADKWYKSGIDQA
+590 TADKWFKSGVDQA
-603 TKIVEGV
+603 QAIVNGV
-610 NSVIENT
+610 NSVIADT
-617 EFLLKFAVDPQS
+617 EFLLSFAADPDS
-629 VAAIGSQLNT
+629 VRLIGEQLDASLGTIFGGGAA
-639 GLNTVFN
+639 
-646 GGTPTLT
+646 PAPT
-653 TNPFGPVLGSISAEP
+653 TNPFGPVLGSINASP
-668 NMGGGRVSTSSVGAS
+668 NMGGGRVSAASVGDS
-683 SVTINVNGGDPNAV
+683 NVTINVNGGDPNAV
-697 VSALRTYMRQNGSV
+697 VSALRAYMRQNGSV
-711 PIKVSNIF
+711 PIKVSNIY

>member
-9 SSLNAAGFDKAK
+9 SSLNTKGFDAAK
-21 KEFQSLQ
+21 KEFASLQ
-28 GFGAKSGFLLKNAMV
+28 GFGAKSGFLLQKAML

-59 AKAAIAD
+59 AKSAIAD
-66 EQSTKLLETQLRAT
+66 EQSLKLLETQLRAT
-80 LGPNQALADSM
+80 LGPNQALADSV
-91 ADFVDQTQLAS
+91 ADFVDETQLAT

-122 AAKAQDLLTLSVDAS
+122 ATKAQELLNLSIDAS
-137 IATGKDLTTVS
+137 IGTGKDLTAVS
-148 TAIGKAYDGNFTALK
+148 TALGRAYGGNFTALRK
-163 RLGVPLDENIIK
+163 LGVPIDDNIIK
-175 TKDFK
+175 TKNFK

-195 ANANTYAGRLAI
+195 ANANTYAGRLQI
-207 LKIRFDEMVEA
+207 LKIRFDEMVES
-218 IGYRVLPYLGKMLDE
+218 IGYKVLPMLGRLLDE

-238 TIMDERGLG
+238 KIMDERGLG

-254 SRLRRFVDPSQAVL
+254 GRLRRFVDPAQAVL

-366 AEIAK
+366 IEISK

-382 AKRAAAETAKHTE
+382 AKRASEATAKHAE
-395 SVRALKEAYDDAVE
+395 AVRTLKESYDDAVQ
-409 TVKDQF
+409 TVKDKF
-415 APALMRANDQLTKA
+415 APALMRANEQLTKA
-429 TEKYNAFYNATADVV
+429 TEDYNNFYRATSDVV
-444 RGVFN
+444 RGIFN
-449 VGDAFTTAKDNQEA
+449 VGDAWTTAADSE
-463 FNKALGERTTAY
+463 G
-475 AKLSKLTVGTEAYA
+475 AK
-489 DALLEV
+489 
-495 AQAEENVAQ
+495 
-504 ASKTKRTFFD
+504 TFFG
-514 VLDEQAAK
+514 VLDDQAKK
-522 ANKLAGGIEKLIEAG
+522 AGELSTGIENLIAAG
-537 LDDPALL
+537 LDDPELL
-544 QSILSAGADVGLEI
+544 KSILASGADVGLEI
-558 INGLLAGG
+558 IKGLLAGG
-566 KASIDRLVG
+566 KASIDRLLG

-603 TKIVEGV
+603 QAIVDGV
-610 NSVIENT
+610 NSVIANT
-617 EFLLKFAVDPQS
+617 EFLLRFALDPQS
-629 VAAIGSQLNT
+629 VTEIGQQLDASL
-639 GLNTVFN
+639 GTVF
-646 GGTPTLT
+646 GGGAAPAPV
-653 TNPFGPVLGSISAEP
+653 TNPFGPILGSINASP
-668 NMGGGRVSTSSVGAS
+668 NMDGSRVSTSN
-683 SVTINVNGGDPNAV
+683 VTINVQGGDPNAV
-697 VSALRTYMRQNGSV
+697 VSALRAYMRTNGSV
-711 PIKVSNIF
+711 PIRVSNAY

>member
-9 SSLNAAGFDKAK
+9 SSLNSAGFDKAK

-163 RLGVPLDENIIK
+163 KLGVPLDENIIK

-233 VDKLV
+233 VDKLIN
-238 TIMDERGLG
+238 IMDERGLG
-247 GVIGELG
+247 GVIGEVG
-254 SRLRRFVDPSQAVL
+254 SRLRRFVDPAQAVL
-268 DVLQKNTKETEGFGG
+268 DVLQKNTKETDGFGA

-296 SSIINLGSAI
+296 SSVINLGSAI

-333 TRAWSETILQLDQD
+333 TRAWSETLLQLDQD

-371 STASTKKASEA
+371 STASTNKASEA
-382 AKRAAAETAKHTE
+382 AKRAAAANAKHTE
-395 SVRALKEAYDDAVE
+395 SVRALKEAYDDAVQ

-415 APALMRANDQLTKA
+415 SPALMRANDQLTKA
-429 TEKYNAFYNATADVV
+429 TDTYNNFYNATADVV
-444 RGVFN
+444 RGIFN
-449 VGDAFTTAKDNQEA
+449 VGDAWTTAADSE
-463 FNKALGERTTAY
+463 G
-475 AKLSKLTVGTEAYA
+475 AK
-489 DALLEV
+489 
-495 AQAEENVAQ
+495 
-504 ASKTKRTFFD
+504 TFFG

-522 ANKLAGGIEKLIEAG
+522 AGKLATGIEKLIEAG

-544 QSILSAGADVGLEI
+544 QQILSAGADVGLEI

-566 KASIDRLVG
+566 KASINRLVG

-590 TADKWYKSGIDQA
+590 TADKWYQSGIDQA
-603 TKIVEGV
+603 QAIVDGV

-617 EFLLKFAVDPQS
+617 EFLLKFAVDPES
-629 VAAIGSQLNT
+629 VAAIGAQFGTNI
-639 GLNTVFN
+639 GTVQQ

-653 TNPFGPVLGSISAEP
+653 TNPFGPVLGSINAQP
-668 NMGGGRVSTSSVGAS
+668 NMDGSRVTTSN
-683 SVTINVNGGDPNAV
+683 VTINVQGGDPNAV
-697 VSALRTYMRQNGSV
+697 VSALRSYMRTNGSV
-711 PIKVSNIF
+711 PIRVSNAY

>member
-9 SSLNAAGFDKAK
+9 SSLNTAGFDKAK

-122 AAKAQDLLTLSVDAS
+122 AAKAQELLTLSVDAS
-137 IATGKDLTTVS
+137 IATGKDLTAVS

-163 RLGVPLDENIIK
+163 KLGVPLDENIIK

-207 LKIRFDEMVEA
+207 LKIRFDEMVES
-218 IGYRVLPYLGKMLDE
+218 IGYRVLPILGKLLDE
-233 VDKLV
+233 VDKLIN
-238 TIMDERGLG
+238 IMDERGLG
-247 GVIGELG
+247 GVIGEVG
-254 SRLRRFVDPSQAVL
+254 SRLRRFVDPAQAVL
-268 DVLQKNTKETEGFGG
+268 DVLQKNTKETDGFGA

-371 STASTKKASEA
+371 STASTNKASEA
-382 AKRAAAETAKHTE
+382 AKRAAAANAKHTE
-395 SVRALKEAYDDAVE
+395 SVRALKEAYDDAVQ

-415 APALMRANDQLTKA
+415 SPALMRANDQLTKA
-429 TEKYNAFYNATADVV
+429 TDTYNNFYNATRDVV
-444 RGVFN
+444 SGIFD
-449 VGDAFTTAKDNQEA
+449 VGAAWTTAADSE
-463 FNKALGERTTAY
+463 G
-475 AKLSKLTVGTEAYA
+475 AKS
-489 DALLEV
+489 
-495 AQAEENVAQ
+495 
-504 ASKTKRTFFD
+504 FFG

-522 ANKLAGGIEKLIEAG
+522 AGKLATGIEKLIEAG

-544 QSILSAGADVGLEI
+544 QSILGAGADVGLEI

-603 TKIVEGV
+603 QAIVNGV

-617 EFLLKFAVDPQS
+617 EFLLKFAIDPES
-629 VAAIGSQLNT
+629 VAAIGAQFGTNI
-639 GLNTVFN
+639 GTVQA
-646 GGTPTLT
+646 GGVPTLT
-653 TNPFGPVLGSISAEP
+653 SNPFGGVLGSINTSTNAD
-668 NMGGGRVSTSSVGAS
+668 MSRFGGGNVSAS

>member
-9 SSLNAAGFDKAK
+9 SSLNTKGFDAAK

-48 VTALAG
+48 ITALAG
-54 GLALA
+54 GLAMA

-80 LGPNQALADSM
+80 LGPNQALADSI
-91 ADFVDQTQLAS
+91 ADFVDQTQLAT

-122 AAKAQDLLTLSVDAS
+122 ATKAQELLTLSIDAS
-137 IATGKDLTTVS
+137 KATGKDLAQVS

-163 RLGVPLDENIIK
+163 KLGVPLDENIIK

-207 LKIRFDEMVEA
+207 LKIRFDEMVES
-218 IGYRVLPYLGKMLDE
+218 IGYRVLPILGKMLDE
-233 VDKLV
+233 VDKLI

-254 SRLRRFVDPSQAVL
+254 SRLRRFVDPAQAVL
-268 DVLQKNTKETEGFGG
+268 DVLQKNTKQTDGFGA
-283 KLKQVGFNVANFG
+283 KLKQIGFNVANFG

-315 LQTDLDKTNEG
+315 LQTDLDKTNES
-326 LALAYAN
+326 LALAYSN
-333 TRAWSETILQLDQD
+333 TRAWSETLLQLDQD

-366 AEIAK
+366 LEIAK

-382 AKRAAAETAKHTE
+382 AKRAAEATSKHAE
-395 SVRALKEAYDDAVE
+395 SVRALKEAYDNAVQ
-409 TVKDQF
+409 TVKDKF
-415 APALMRANDQLTKA
+415 SPALMRANEQLSKA
-429 TEKYNAFYNATADVV
+429 TENYNNFYNATADVV
-444 RGVFN
+444 RGIFN
-449 VGDAFTTAKDNQEA
+449 VGEAWTTAADSE
-463 FNKALGERTTAY
+463 G
-475 AKLSKLTVGTEAYA
+475 AKS
-489 DALLEV
+489 
-495 AQAEENVAQ
+495 
-504 ASKTKRTFFD
+504 FFG
-514 VLDEQAAK
+514 VLDEQATK
-522 ANKLAGGIEKLIEAG
+522 AGQLAAGIENLIAAG
-537 LDDPALL
+537 LDDPELL
-544 QSILSAGADVGLEI
+544 KSILDSGADVGLEI
-558 INGLLAGG
+558 IKGLLAGG
-566 KASIDRLVG
+566 KASIDKLVG
-575 ISTTI
+575 ISSTI

-590 TADKWYKSGIDQA
+590 TADKWFKSGVDQA
-603 TKIVEGV
+603 QKIVEGV
-610 NSVIENT
+610 NSVIADT
-617 EFLLKFAVDPQS
+617 EFMLKFAVDPES
-629 VAAIGSQLNT
+629 VAAIGAQLDASLGN
-639 GLNTVFN
+639 VFN
-646 GGTPTLT
+646 GGAAPAPT
-653 TNPFGPVLGSISAEP
+653 TNPFGPVLGSINASP
-668 NMGGGRVSTSSVGAS
+668 NMGGGRVSAASVGAS

-711 PIKVSNIF
+711 PIKVSNIY

>member
-9 SSLNAAGFDKAK
+9 SSLNTKGFDSAK

-54 GLALA
+54 GLAMA

-137 IATGKDLTTVS
+137 IATNKDLTTVS

-163 RLGVPLDENIIK
+163 KLGVPLDENIIK

-207 LKIRFDEMVEA
+207 LKIRFDEMVES
-218 IGYRVLPYLGKMLDE
+218 IGYRVLPILGKMLDE

-247 GVIGELG
+247 GVIGEVG
-254 SRLRRFVDPSQAVL
+254 SRLRRFVDPAQAVL
-268 DVLQKNTKETEGFGG
+268 DVLQKNTKETDGFGA
-283 KLKQVGFNVANFG
+283 KLKQVGFNVVNFG
-296 SSIINLGSAI
+296 SSVFNLGSAI

-333 TRAWSETILQLDQD
+333 TRAWSETLLQLDQD

-371 STASTKKASEA
+371 STASTNKASEA
-382 AKRAAAETAKHTE
+382 AKRAAAANAKHTE
-395 SVRALKEAYDDAVE
+395 SVRALKEAYDDAVQ

-415 APALMRANDQLTKA
+415 SPALMRANDQLTKA
-429 TEKYNAFYNATADVV
+429 TETYNNFYNATADVV
-444 RGVFN
+444 RGIFN
-449 VGDAFTTAKDNQEA
+449 VGDAWNTAADSEGAKD
-463 FNKALGERTTAY
+463 
-475 AKLSKLTVGTEAYA
+475 
-489 DALLEV
+489 
-495 AQAEENVAQ
+495 
-504 ASKTKRTFFD
+504 FFG

-522 ANKLAGGIEKLIEAG
+522 AGKLATGIEKLIEAG
-537 LDDPALL
+537 LDDPSLL
-544 QSILSAGADVGLEI
+544 QSILGAGADVGLEI

-617 EFLLKFAVDPQS
+617 EFLLKFAIDPQS

-653 TNPFGPVLGSISAEP
+653 TNPFGPVLGSINAEP

-697 VSALRTYMRQNGSV
+697 VSALRSYMRTNGSV
-711 PIKVSNIF
+711 PIRVSNIF